1 MATTLQALKIYY
13 GNILR
18 ADATGIPAPH
28 QTLVANLSSQIDGG
42 SLSVTDARAQIAK
55 LAVETTTVASMA
67 YSFFTPGVPGA
78 GGFDYLISTSGPNPT
93 NLNSDYYKTFNVENR
108 FINFATNLGRA
119 GEGAA
124 WFNAN
129 YGALSTRD
137 ALIKAYT
144 EIFGVVP
151 DEAKVNGLL
160 GDMVPDGQ
168 GGTFTR
174 QAYFAAFSRDGLEGQ
189 GTKAAIVGWLLSV
202 AAREN
207 IGPYATANN
216 AFLADLGDD
225 GVAHFRSDLLVAY
238 GSPPAP
244 GTAGVTL
251 TVAGDKSV
259 SPTATDTALQSS
271 ANNDTITVT
280 GDIAGR
286 ATIDV
291 GAGRD
296 TIKVALGTFGTI
308 KTSDGGDTL
317 TLGHLLSTTPTL
329 GVPVQYGAVTLAG
342 DNNVVTLKGSMA
354 KGTSLTATGTGNV
367 LHIDRTGATDST
379 FYEGAISGFQT
390 VYYHSTGPAP
400 LVQGAAVYYGVVDNP
415 ADKGRVGFN
424 LSDGQIAVLKDTPN
438 GAGVSTTG
446 LANGAATAHLHLQ
459 NFKGSAT
466 TEAYNSFGAYKV
478 DGGAIGFFVHGADAA
493 KMNGTMFL
501 HVDTDSTAG
510 LIYGWSTNAQ
520 IWQLEYPLSKL
531 TILGPGKLTAQ
542 IDGNF
547 TNVDATLAGDLNL
560 TYLVGKS
567 TSGLV
572 GDTATASTLRLGD
585 GTNNLKLVFAAATS
599 SSAVDASKFYLGAGV
614 DTVSLG
620 ASLFSQITT
629 GYLSNLVVKGAA
641 GAEVIGAPAELIG
654 FAKGVDHL
662 VLDAVIHTLTVN
674 VQQYAD
680 GKATLQAA
688 VIDVSAHTAANTAAI
703 FTWNGDTYI
712 YSQDGLVGVNMYNG
726 ANVGDGLIKLVGVTG
741 LSVGTGAGVYDIHY
755 G

>member
-1 MATTLQALKIYY
+1 MAMTLQALKIYY

-18 ADATGIPAPH
+18 TDAAHIPAAH
-28 QTLVANLSSQIDGG
+28 QTLLTNLSGQIDSGA
-42 SLSVTDARAQIAK
+42 LSIADARTQIAK
-55 LAVETTTVASMA
+55 LALETTTVASMA

-78 GGFDYLISTSGPNPT
+78 GGFDYLISPTGPNTT

-108 FINFATNLGRA
+108 FINFAMNLGKA

-129 YGALSTRD
+129 FGALSTRD
-137 ALIKAYT
+137 SLIKAYT

-151 DEAKVNGLL
+151 SQTKVDSLL

-202 AAREN
+202 AAKEN

-225 GVAHFRSDLLVAY
+225 GVAQFRSDLLVAY
-238 GSPPAP
+238 GSPPTP

-259 SPTATDTALQSS
+259 SPTATDTGLKSS

-280 GDIAGR
+280 GDIAGGV
-286 ATIDV
+286 TIDA

-308 KTSDGGDTL
+308 RTIDGGDTL

-329 GVPVQYGAVTLAG
+329 GVPAQYGTVTLAG
-342 DNNVVTLKGSMA
+342 DSNVVTLKGSMA
-354 KGTSLTATGTGNV
+354 KGTSLTATGTANV

-379 FYEGAISGFQT
+379 FYDGEISGFQT
-390 VYYHSTGPAP
+390 IYLHSGGLPK
-400 LVQGAAVYYGVVDNP
+400 V
-415 ADKGRVGFN
+415 
-424 LSDGQIAVLKDTPN
+424 I
-438 GAGVSTTG
+438 GAGTIYAMAGGSFSVDSSQT
-446 LANGAATAHLHLQ
+446 LVFKDNGAAGVLYASADPARGAKVDLHLQ
-459 NFKGSAT
+459 NFQGAPT
-466 TEAYNSFGAYKV
+466 TDAQVGRGYFVPN
-478 DGGAIGFFVHGADAA
+478 GGAIGLYVNAPDQ
-493 KMNGTMFL
+493 MDNNGKLIL

-510 LIYGWSTNAQ
+510 LIYGYSTSSALGPN
-520 IWQLEYPLSKL
+520 YRGPLPNL
-531 TILGPGKLTAQ
+531 DIVGPGKLKAQ
-542 IDGNF
+542 ISGTF
-547 TNVDATLAGDLNL
+547 TNVDATLAGDLDL
-560 TYLVGKS
+560 TYSIAVS
-567 TSGLV
+567 DVAQTF
-572 GDTATASTLRLGD
+572 RLGD
-585 GTNNLKLVFAAATS
+585 GTNKLALHFGYNVS
-599 SSAVDASKFYLGAGV
+599 SSLAPAVSKVYLGAGV
-614 DTVSLG
+614 DTISL
-620 ASLFSQITT
+620 SYSD
-629 GYLSNLVVKGAA
+629 YA
-641 GAEVIGAPAELIG
+641 GAPENRLANLHIKDGAILSAPPEIIG
-654 FAKGVDHL
+654 FQKGVDHF
-662 VLDAVIHTLTVN
+662 VLDAQIHSLTAN

-680 GKATLQAA
+680 GKTTLQDALIA
-688 VIDVSAHTAANTAAI
+688 VSAHVAVNTGAV

-712 YSQDGLVGVNMYNG
+712 YNQDNIVGVTMNTLEAG
-726 ANVGDGLIKLVGVTG
+726 GGDGLIKLVGVTG
-741 LSVGTGAGVYDIHY
+741 LTVGTGAGSYDIHY

>member
-1 MATTLQALKIYY
+1 MAMTLQALKIYY

-18 ADATGIPAPH
+18 TDAAHIPAAH
-28 QTLVANLSSQIDGG
+28 QTLLTNLSGQIDSGA
-42 SLSVTDARAQIAK
+42 LSIADARTQIAK
-55 LAVETTTVASMA
+55 LALETTTVASMA

-78 GGFDYLISTSGPNPT
+78 GGFDYLISPTGPNTT

-108 FINFATNLGRA
+108 FINFAMNLGKA

-129 YGALSTRD
+129 FGALSTRD
-137 ALIKAYT
+137 SLIKAYT

-151 DEAKVNGLL
+151 SQTKVDSLL

-202 AAREN
+202 AAKEN

-225 GVAHFRSDLLVAY
+225 GVAQFRSDLLVAY

-259 SPTATDTALQSS
+259 SPTATDTGLKSS

-280 GDIAGR
+280 GDIAGGV
-286 ATIDV
+286 TIDA

-296 TIKVALGTFGTI
+296 TITVALGTFGTI
-308 KTSDGGDTL
+308 RTSDGGDTL

-329 GVPVQYGAVTLAG
+329 GVPAQYGTVILAG
-342 DNNVVTLKGSMA
+342 DSNVVTLKGSMA
-354 KGTSLTATGTGNV
+354 KGTSLTATGTANV

-379 FYEGAISGFQT
+379 FYDGEISGFQT
-390 VYYHSTGPAP
+390 IYLHSGGLPK
-400 LVQGAAVYYGVVDNP
+400 V
-415 ADKGRVGFN
+415 
-424 LSDGQIAVLKDTPN
+424 I
-438 GAGVSTTG
+438 GAGTIYAMAGGSFSVDSSQT
-446 LANGAATAHLHLQ
+446 LVFKDNGAAGVLYASADPARGAKVDLHLQ
-459 NFKGSAT
+459 NFQGAPT
-466 TEAYNSFGAYKV
+466 TDAQVGRGYFVPN
-478 DGGAIGFFVHGADAA
+478 GGAIGLYVNAPDQLDN
-493 KMNGTMFL
+493 NGKLIL

-510 LIYGWSTNAQ
+510 LIYGYSTSSALGPN
-520 IWQLEYPLSKL
+520 YRGPLPNL
-531 TILGPGKLTAQ
+531 DIVGPGKLKAQ
-542 IDGNF
+542 ISGTF
-547 TNVDATLAGDLNL
+547 TNVDATLAGDLDL
-560 TYLVGKS
+560 TYSIAVS
-567 TSGLV
+567 DVAQTF
-572 GDTATASTLRLGD
+572 RLGD
-585 GTNNLKLVFAAATS
+585 GTNKLALHFGYNVSSNLAP
-599 SSAVDASKFYLGAGV
+599 AVSKVYLGAGV
-614 DTVSLG
+614 DTISL
-620 ASLFSQITT
+620 SYSD
-629 GYLSNLVVKGAA
+629 YA
-641 GAEVIGAPAELIG
+641 GAPENRLANLHIKDGAILSAPPEIIG
-654 FAKGVDHL
+654 FQKGVDHF
-662 VLDAVIHTLTVN
+662 VLDAQIHSLTAN

-680 GKATLQAA
+680 GKTTLQDALIA
-688 VIDVSAHTAANTAAI
+688 VSAHVAVNTGAV

-712 YSQDGLVGVNMYNG
+712 YNQDNIVGVTMNTLEAG
-726 ANVGDGLIKLVGVTG
+726 GGDGLIKLVGVTG
-741 LSVGTGAGVYDIHY
+741 LTVGTGAGSYDIHY

>member
-1 MATTLQALKIYY
+1 MATSLQALKIYY

-18 ADATGIPAPH
+18 ADTTGIPAPH
-28 QTLVANLSSQIDGG
+28 QALLANLSSQIDGG

-137 ALIKAYT
+137 ALIKAYA

-238 GSPPAP
+238 GPAP
-244 GTAGVTL
+244 AAGTAGVTL

-259 SPTATDTALQSS
+259 SPTAADTALKSS

-280 GDIAGR
+280 GDIAGG

-329 GVPVQYGAVTLAG
+329 GVPVQYGNVTLAG

-390 VYYHSTGPAP
+390 VYLHS
-400 LVQGAAVYYGVVDNP
+400 QGMAKVIGAGTIYAMAGGVLSVDSTQ
-415 ADKGRVGFN
+415 
-424 LSDGQIAVLKDTPN
+424 LLVLKD
-438 GAGVSTTG
+438 
-446 LANGAATAHLHLQ
+446 NGAASTLYAPADPERGTKIDLHLQ
-459 NFKGSAT
+459 NFQGAPTTDAMIGRGSFIP
-466 TEAYNSFGAYKV
+466 N
-478 DGGAIGFFVHGADAA
+478 GGAIGLYIHSTGALDN
-493 KMNGTMFL
+493 NGKLTL

-510 LIYGWSTNAQ
+510 LIYGYSTSSAISPN
-520 IWQLEYPLSKL
+520 YRGPLPNL
-531 TILGPGKLTAQ
+531 TIIGPAKLTAQ
-542 IDGNF
+542 ISGGF
-547 TNVDATLAGDLNL
+547 TNVDATMAGDLNL
-560 TYLVGKS
+560 TYTVIVS
-567 TSGLV
+567 
-572 GDTATASTLRLGD
+572 DTAQTFRLGD
-585 GTNNLKLVFAAATS
+585 GTNKLAIRFDGNLTS
-599 SSAVDASKFYLGAGV
+599 SLTPAVSKVYLGAGI
-614 DTVSLG
+614 DTISLYAGEFTTATDTRLANLHIKDG
-620 ASLFSQITT
+620 AI
-629 GYLSNLVVKGAA
+629 LS
-641 GAEVIGAPAELIG
+641 APPEIVG
-654 FAKGVDHL
+654 FQKGVDHL
-662 VLDAVIHTLTVN
+662 VLDAQIHSLAAN
-674 VQQYAD
+674 IQQYAD
-680 GKATLQAA
+680 GKATLQDALIA
-688 VIDVSAHTAANTAAI
+688 VSAQVAAKSGAV
-703 FTWNGDTYI
+703 FSWNGDTYI
-712 YSQDGLVGVNMYNG
+712 YSQNATAGVDMGLFSGS
-726 ANVGDGLIKLVGVTG
+726 GDGLIKLVGVTG

>member
-1 MATTLQALKIYY
+1 MAMTLQALKIYY

-18 ADATGIPAPH
+18 TDAAHIPAAH
-28 QTLVANLSSQIDGG
+28 QTLLTNLSGQIDSGA
-42 SLSVTDARAQIAK
+42 LSIADARTQIAK
-55 LAVETTTVASMA
+55 LALETTTVASMA

-78 GGFDYLISTSGPNPT
+78 GGFDYLISPTGPNTT

-108 FINFATNLGRA
+108 FINFAMNLGKA

-129 YGALSTRD
+129 FGALSTRD
-137 ALIKAYT
+137 SLIKAYT

-151 DEAKVNGLL
+151 SQTKVDSLL

-202 AAREN
+202 AAKEN

-225 GVAHFRSDLLVAY
+225 GVAQFRSDLLVAY
-238 GSPPAP
+238 GSPPTP

-259 SPTATDTALQSS
+259 SPTATDTGLKSS

-280 GDIAGR
+280 GDIAGGV
-286 ATIDV
+286 TIDS

-308 KTSDGGDTL
+308 RTSDGGDTL

-329 GVPVQYGAVTLAG
+329 GVPAQYGTVILAG
-342 DNNVVTLKGSMA
+342 DSNVVTLKGSMA
-354 KGTSLTATGTGNV
+354 KGTSLTATGTANV

-379 FYEGAISGFQT
+379 FYEGEISGFQT
-390 VYYHSTGPAP
+390 IYLHSGGLPK
-400 LVQGAAVYYGVVDNP
+400 V
-415 ADKGRVGFN
+415 
-424 LSDGQIAVLKDTPN
+424 I
-438 GAGVSTTG
+438 GAGTIYAMAGGSFSVDSSQT
-446 LANGAATAHLHLQ
+446 LVFKDNGAAGVLYASADPARGAKVDLHLQ
-459 NFKGSAT
+459 NFQGAPT
-466 TEAYNSFGAYKV
+466 TDAQVGRGYFVPN
-478 DGGAIGFFVHGADAA
+478 GGAIGLYVNAPDQLDN
-493 KMNGTMFL
+493 NGKLIL

-510 LIYGWSTNAQ
+510 LIYGYSTSSALGPN
-520 IWQLEYPLSKL
+520 YRGPLPNL
-531 TILGPGKLTAQ
+531 DIVGPGKLKAQ
-542 IDGNF
+542 ISGTF
-547 TNVDATLAGDLNL
+547 TNVDATLAGDLDL
-560 TYLVGKS
+560 TYSIAVS
-567 TSGLV
+567 DVAQTF
-572 GDTATASTLRLGD
+572 RLGD
-585 GTNNLKLVFAAATS
+585 GTNKLALHFGYNVS
-599 SSAVDASKFYLGAGV
+599 SSLAPAVSKVYLGAGV
-614 DTVSLG
+614 DTISL
-620 ASLFSQITT
+620 SYSD
-629 GYLSNLVVKGAA
+629 YA
-641 GAEVIGAPAELIG
+641 GAPENRLANLHIKDGAILSAPPEIIG
-654 FAKGVDHL
+654 FQKGVDHF
-662 VLDAVIHTLTVN
+662 VLDAQIHSLTAN

-680 GKATLQAA
+680 GKTTLQDALIA
-688 VIDVSAHTAANTAAI
+688 VSAHVAVNTGAV

-712 YSQDGLVGVNMYNG
+712 YNQDNIVGVTMNTLEAG
-726 ANVGDGLIKLVGVTG
+726 GGDGLIKLVGVTG
-741 LSVGTGAGVYDIHY
+741 LTVGTGAGSYDIHY